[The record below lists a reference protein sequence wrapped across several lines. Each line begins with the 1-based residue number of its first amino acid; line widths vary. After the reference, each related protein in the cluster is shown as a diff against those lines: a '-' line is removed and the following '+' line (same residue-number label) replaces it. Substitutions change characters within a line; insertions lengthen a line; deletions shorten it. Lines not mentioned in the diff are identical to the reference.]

1 MDRGRGGRNEIADRP
16 QEKIRRFYLKRWVM
30 ARSMK
35 GKTAL
40 VTGAGMGI
48 GRAIALAFANEGAN
62 VVVADIDV
70 DAGNETASLVGK
82 SSKGLFMICDVS
94 KEADVKAVVEA
105 TIKEFG
111 GLDYAC
117 NNAGIHPQ
125 ELATPIHQT
134 DEAFWYRI
142 MDVNLK
148 SIFLCMK
155 HELRFMVKQKAGVIV
170 NTASLAGLLCEP
182 GFPLYTVAKH
192 GVIGLTKAAAF
203 EYVKKGIR
211 VNAVCPSPVDTP
223 MLQTAPK
230 EVLDMLMGMLP
241 MGRVATAEE
250 VAGAVMYLCSDIAS
264 YQTGVCLP
272 IDGGASLV

>member
-1 MDRGRGGRNEIADRP
+1 
-16 QEKIRRFYLKRWVM
+16 M
-30 ARSMK
+30 AESMK
-35 GKTAL
+35 GRTAL

-48 GRAIALAFANEGAN
+48 GRAIALAFAKEGAN
-62 VVVADIDV
+62 VVVADINAE
-70 DAGNETASLVGK
+70 AGNETAILVGK

-105 TIKEFG
+105 TVNEFG
-111 GLDYAC
+111 RLDYAC

-148 SIFLCMK
+148 SVFLCMK
-155 HELRFMVKQKAGVIV
+155 HELRFMEKQGAGVIV

-192 GVIGLTKAAAF
+192 GVVGLTKAAAF

-223 MLQTAPK
+223 MLQAAPK
-230 EVLDMLMGMLP
+230 EVFDMLMGMLP

-250 VAGAVMYLCSDIAS
+250 VAGAVMYFCSDIAS

-272 IDGGASLV
+272 VDGGVSLA